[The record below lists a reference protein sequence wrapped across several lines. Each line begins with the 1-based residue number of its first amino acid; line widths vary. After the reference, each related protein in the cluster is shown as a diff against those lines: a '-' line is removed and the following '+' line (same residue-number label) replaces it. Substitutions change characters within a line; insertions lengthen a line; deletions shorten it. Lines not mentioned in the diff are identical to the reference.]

1 LAKDLEDV
9 GNDAARPRAAASTLS
24 RAADASARAATG
36 VACSVG
42 AYALWGVFPV
52 YFKAVAAVPAL
63 EVLAHR
69 IVWSVLLVAGLL
81 AVQRGWRLVARA
93 LADRRLLLTLAG
105 SALVISLNWGVF
117 IWAVADGRILEC
129 SLGYYI
135 NPLVSVVLGVAVLRE
150 RLRPVQWLAVAIAAI
165 GVAIEVISFGTLP
178 WVALTLAVSFA
189 LYGLIR
195 KTAPVDP
202 VSGLF
207 IETLLLSPAALIFL
221 AALAAQGE
229 GAFLGEGWRIDVLL
243 LLAGP
248 ITALPLLLF
257 VAGAQRIRLTT
268 VGLLQYIAPTGHF
281 LLAVFV
287 YREPFTPVHLA
298 TFAFIWLA
306 LAVYSLSIL
315 HGRRTA

>member
-1 LAKDLEDV
+1 MAKDLQ
-9 GNDAARPRAAASTLS
+9 NAASEPPA
-24 RAADASARAATG
+24 RRREAASARAATG

-42 AYALWGVFPV
+42 AYALWGVFPI

-69 IVWSVLLVAGLL
+69 IVWSVVLVAGLL
-81 AVQRGWRLVARA
+81 SLQRGWPRLVRVF
-93 LADRRLLLTLAG
+93 ADRRLLLTLTA
-105 SALVISLNWGVF
+105 SACVISVNWGVF

-150 RLRPVQWLAVAIAAI
+150 RLRRLQWLAVAIAAI
-165 GVAIEVISFGTLP
+165 GVAIEVVSFGTLP
-178 WVALTLAVSFA
+178 WVALTLALSFA
-189 LYGLIR
+189 FYGLIR

-207 IETLLLSPAALIFL
+207 IETLLLSPAAVILL
-221 AALAAQGE
+221 GALAVQGE
-229 GAFLGEGWRIDVLL
+229 GAFLSQGLRIDVLL

-287 YREPFTPVHLA
+287 YHEPFTPVHLA
-298 TFAFIWLA
+298 TFSFIWLA
-306 LAVYSLSIL
+306 LAIYSLSIL
-315 HGRRTA
+315 HGRAQA

>member
-1 LAKDLEDV
+1 MAKDLDDV
-9 GNDAARPRAAASTLS
+9 AGEVPARPDPGAAAR
-24 RAADASARAATG
+24 RAATG

-42 AYALWGVFPV
+42 AYALWGVFPI
-52 YFKAVAAVPAL
+52 YFKAVADVPAL

-81 AVQRGWRLVARA
+81 SLQRGWRLVGRAFARP
-93 LADRRLLLTLAG
+93 RLLLALAA
-105 SALVISLNWGVF
+105 SALVISANWAVF

-135 NPLVSVVLGVAVLRE
+135 NPLVSVLLGVLVLRE
-150 RLRPVQWLAVAIAAI
+150 RLKRVQWLAVAMAAI
-165 GVAIEVISFGTLP
+165 GVAIEVISFGTIP
-178 WVALTLAVSFA
+178 WVALSLAVSFA

-202 VSGLF
+202 VTGLF

-221 AALAAQGE
+221 AVLAGQGE
-229 GAFLGEGWRIDVLL
+229 GAFLTQGWRLDALL

-257 VAGAQRIRLTT
+257 VAGAQRIRLST

-306 LAVYSLSIL
+306 LAIYTLSIL
-315 HGRRTA
+315 RRAKPG

>member
-1 LAKDLEDV
+1 MAKDLEDAATEAPA
-9 GNDAARPRAAASTLS
+9 GSRSRDALA
-24 RAADASARAATG
+24 ARAATG
-36 VACSVG
+36 VACSIG
-42 AYALWGVFPV
+42 AYALWGVFPI
-52 YFKAVAAVPAL
+52 YFKAVAEVPAL

-69 IVWSVLLVAGLL
+69 IVWSVVLVAGLL
-81 AVQRGWRLVARA
+81 SLQRSWRLVALA
-93 LADRRLLLTLAG
+93 LANRRLLLTLAG

-117 IWAVADGRILEC
+117 IWAVADGRILDC

-150 RLRPVQWLAVAIAAI
+150 RLRRVQWLAVAIAAV
-165 GVAIEVISFGTLP
+165 GVATEVISFGTLP
-178 WVALTLAVSFA
+178 WVALTLALSFA
-189 LYGLIR
+189 FYGLIR

-221 AALAAQGE
+221 AVLAAEGE
-229 GAFLGEGWRIDVLL
+229 GAFLAKGWRVDALL

-257 VAGAQRIRLTT
+257 VAGAQRIRLST

-287 YREPFTPVHLA
+287 YEEPFTPVHLA

-306 LAVYSLSIL
+306 LAIYSLSIL
-315 HGRRTA
+315 RRRGPA

>member
-1 LAKDLEDV
+1 MAKDLDDIASEPP
-9 GNDAARPRAAASTLS
+9 GRRRDA
-24 RAADASARAATG
+24 ASARAATG

-42 AYALWGVFPV
+42 AYALWGVFPI

-69 IVWSVLLVAGLL
+69 IVWSVVLVAGLL
-81 AVQRGWRLVARA
+81 SLQRGWPRLVRVF
-93 LADRRLLLTLAG
+93 ADRRLLLTLTA
-105 SALVISLNWGVF
+105 SACVISVNWGVF
-117 IWAVADGRILEC
+117 IWAVAEGRILEC

-135 NPLVSVVLGVAVLRE
+135 NPLVSVVLGVALLRE
-150 RLRPVQWLAVAIAAI
+150 RLRRLQWLAVAIAAI
-165 GVAIEVISFGTLP
+165 GVAIEVVSFGTLP
-178 WVALTLAVSFA
+178 WVALTLALSFA
-189 LYGLIR
+189 FYGLIR

-207 IETLLLSPAALIFL
+207 IETLLLSPAAAIFL
-221 AALAAQGE
+221 GALAVQGE
-229 GAFLGEGWRIDVLL
+229 GAFLSQGLRIDVLL

-281 LLAVFV
+281 LLAVLV
-287 YREPFTPVHLA
+287 YNEPFTPVHLA
-298 TFAFIWLA
+298 TFSFIWLA
-306 LAVYSLSIL
+306 LVIYSLSIL
-315 HGRRTA
+315 HGRAQA

>member
-1 LAKDLEDV
+1 MSSDGRGLMPETPARQ
-9 GNDAARPRAAASTLS
+9 AAI
-24 RAADASARAATG
+24 G

-42 AYALWGVFPV
+42 AYALWGFFPV
-52 YFKAVAAVPAL
+52 YFKAVADVPAL

-69 IVWSVLLVAGLL
+69 VVWSAVLVGGLISL
-81 AVQRGWRLVARA
+81 RRGWRLVARV
-93 LADRRLLLTLAG
+93 LAAPRLLLTLAG
-105 SALVISLNWGVF
+105 SATVISVNWGVF
-117 IWAVADGRILEC
+117 IWAVGQGRILEC

-135 NPLVSVVLGVAVLRE
+135 NPLVSVLLGVVVLGE
-150 RLRPVQWLAVAIAAI
+150 RLRFGQWLAVVLAAV
-165 GVAIEVISFGTLP
+165 GVGVEIVTVGALP
-178 WVALTLAVSFA
+178 WIALTLAVSFA

-207 IETLLLSPAALIFL
+207 IETLLLSPVALLYLAVLMLQGQGNFL
-221 AALAAQGE
+221 AGD
-229 GAFLGEGWRIDVLL
+229 WRIDGLL

-281 LLAVFV
+281 ILAVLV
-287 YREPFTPVHLA
+287 YKEPFTQAHLA
-298 TFAFIWLA
+298 TFACIWAA
-306 LAVYSLSIL
+306 LAIYTLSIL
-315 HGRRTA
+315 QRQRPA

>member
-1 LAKDLEDV
+1 MAKDLEDAE
-9 GNDAARPRAAASTLS
+9 NAAATKRRLD
-24 RAADASARAATG
+24 AASARAATG

-42 AYALWGVFPV
+42 AYALWGVFPI
-52 YFKAVAAVPAL
+52 YFKAIATVPAL

-69 IVWSVLLVAGLL
+69 IVWSVVLVAGLL
-81 AVQRGWRLVARA
+81 SLQRGWPRLVRVF
-93 LADRRLLLTLAG
+93 ADRRLLLTLTA

-150 RLRPVQWLAVAIAAI
+150 RLRRLQWLAVAIAAI
-165 GVAIEVISFGTLP
+165 GVAIEVVSFGTLP
-178 WVALTLAVSFA
+178 WVALTLALSFA
-189 LYGLIR
+189 FYGLIR

-221 AALAAQGE
+221 AMLAAQGE
-229 GAFLGEGWRIDVLL
+229 GAFLGQGLRIDVLL

-287 YREPFTPVHLA
+287 YHEPFTPVHLA
-298 TFAFIWLA
+298 TFSCIWLA
-306 LAVYSLSIL
+306 LAIYSLSIL
-315 HGRRTA
+315 HGRAQA

>member
-1 LAKDLEDV
+1 MAKDLEDV
-9 GNDAARPRAAASTLS
+9 AVEAPTHAPGRPAEA
-24 RAADASARAATG
+24 ASARAATG

-42 AYALWGVFPV
+42 AYALWGVFPI

-69 IVWSVLLVAGLL
+69 IVWSVALVALL
-81 AVQRGWRLVARA
+81 LSFQRGWRLVVGA
-93 LADRRLLLTLAG
+93 LRNRRLLITLAG

-135 NPLVSVVLGVAVLRE
+135 NPLVSVLLGVAVLRE
-150 RLRPVQWLAVAIAAI
+150 RLRPMQWLAVAIAAA
-165 GVAIEVISFGTLP
+165 GVAIEVVSFGTLP
-178 WVALTLAVSFA
+178 WVALTLAISFA
-189 LYGLIR
+189 FYGLIR

-207 IETLLLSPAALIFL
+207 IETLLLSPAAVIFL
-221 AALAAQGE
+221 AVLAVQGE
-229 GAFLGEGWRIDVLL
+229 GAFLTQGLRIDALL

-287 YREPFTPVHLA
+287 YHEPFTPVHLA

-306 LAVYSLSIL
+306 LAIYSLSIL
-315 HGRRTA
+315 RRRG

>member
-1 LAKDLEDV
+1 MSSERRGLMPETP
-9 GNDAARPRAAASTLS
+9 ARRAAI
-24 RAADASARAATG
+24 G

-42 AYALWGVFPV
+42 AYALWGFFPV
-52 YFKAVAAVPAL
+52 YFKAVADVPAL

-69 IVWSVLLVAGLL
+69 VVWSAVLVGGLISL
-81 AVQRGWRLVARA
+81 RRGWPLVARV
-93 LADRRLLLTLAG
+93 LAAPRLLLTLAG
-105 SALVISLNWGVF
+105 SATVISVNWGVF
-117 IWAVADGRILEC
+117 IWAVGQGRILEC

-135 NPLVSVVLGVAVLRE
+135 NPLVSVLLGVVVLGE
-150 RLRPVQWLAVAIAAI
+150 RLRFGQWLAVVLAAV
-165 GVAIEVISFGTLP
+165 GVGVEIVTVGALP
-178 WVALTLAVSFA
+178 WIALTLAVSFA

-207 IETLLLSPAALIFL
+207 IETLLLSPVALLYLAVLMLQGQGSFL
-221 AALAAQGE
+221 AGD
-229 GAFLGEGWRIDVLL
+229 WRIDTLL

-281 LLAVFV
+281 ILAVLV
-287 YREPFTPVHLA
+287 YEEAFTQAHLA
-298 TFAFIWLA
+298 TFACIWAA
-306 LAVYSLSIL
+306 LAIYTLSIL
-315 HGRRTA
+315 QRQRPA

>member
-1 LAKDLEDV
+1 M
-9 GNDAARPRAAASTLS
+9 
-24 RAADASARAATG
+24 
-36 VACSVG
+36 
-42 AYALWGVFPV
+42 
-52 YFKAVAAVPAL
+52 
-63 EVLAHR
+63 
-69 IVWSVLLVAGLL
+69 
-81 AVQRGWRLVARA
+81 
-93 LADRRLLLTLAG
+93 LTLAG

-150 RLRPVQWLAVAIAAI
+150 RLRRLQWLAVAIAAT
-165 GVAIEVISFGTLP
+165 GVAIEVIGFGTLP
-178 WVALTLAVSFA
+178 WVALSLAVSFA

-221 AALAAQGE
+221 AVLAAQGE
-229 GAFLGEGWRIDVLL
+229 GAFLTQGREVDALL

-248 ITALPLLLF
+248 ISALPLLLF
-257 VAGAQRIRLTT
+257 VADAQRIRLTT
-268 VGLLQYIAPTGHF
+268 VGLLQYIAPTGHL

-298 TFAFIWLA
+298 TFAFIGLA
-306 LAVYSLSIL
+306 LAIYSLSIL
-315 HGRRTA
+315 HGHRTP

>member
-1 LAKDLEDV
+1 MAKDLEDV
-9 GNDAARPRAAASTLS
+9 ASEAPPPPRRRPAEGARSRAAA
-24 RAADASARAATG
+24 G
-36 VACSVG
+36 VAFSVG

-69 IVWSVLLVAGLL
+69 VVWSVLLVAGLL
-81 AVQRGWRLVARA
+81 SLQRGWRQVTRA
-93 LADRRLLLTLAG
+93 LADRRLLLALTA
-105 SALVISLNWGVF
+105 SACVISVNWGVF

-135 NPLVSVVLGVAVLRE
+135 NPLVSVLLGVAVLRE
-150 RLRPVQWLAVAIAAI
+150 RLGRMQWLAVVVAAI
-165 GVAIEVISFGTLP
+165 GVAIEVVSFGTLP

-189 LYGLIR
+189 FYGLIR

-207 IETLLLSPAALIFL
+207 IETLLLSPPALIFL
-221 AALAAQGE
+221 AVLAAQGD
-229 GAFLGEGWRIDVLL
+229 GAFLTEGLRVDALL

-257 VAGAQRIRLTT
+257 VAGAQRIQLTT

-287 YREPFTPVHLA
+287 YDEPFTPVHLA

-306 LAVYSLSIL
+306 LAIYSLSIL
-315 HGRRTA
+315 GRHRHG

>member
-1 LAKDLEDV
+1 M
-9 GNDAARPRAAASTLS
+9 
-24 RAADASARAATG
+24 
-36 VACSVG
+36 
-42 AYALWGVFPV
+42 
-52 YFKAVAAVPAL
+52 PAL

-81 AVQRGWRLVARA
+81 TLQRGWRLVARA

-150 RLRPVQWLAVAIAAI
+150 RLRRLQWLAVAIAAI

-178 WVALTLAVSFA
+178 WVALSLAVSFA

-221 AALAAQGE
+221 AVLAAQGE
-229 GAFLGEGWRIDVLL
+229 GAFLTQG
-243 LLAGP
+243 LAD
-248 ITALPLLLF
+248 
-257 VAGAQRIRLTT
+257 
-268 VGLLQYIAPTGHF
+268 
-281 LLAVFV
+281 
-287 YREPFTPVHLA
+287 
-298 TFAFIWLA
+298 
-306 LAVYSLSIL
+306 
-315 HGRRTA
+315 

>member
-1 LAKDLEDV
+1 LAKDLEDAESAAATKRRL
-9 GNDAARPRAAASTLS
+9 DAAA
-24 RAADASARAATG
+24 ARAATG

-42 AYALWGVFPV
+42 AYALWGVFPI
-52 YFKAVAAVPAL
+52 YFKAVATVPAL

-69 IVWSVLLVAGLL
+69 IVWSVVLVAGLL
-81 AVQRGWRLVARA
+81 SLQRGWPRLVRVF
-93 LADRRLLLTLAG
+93 ADRRLLLTLTA
-105 SALVISLNWGVF
+105 SACVISVNWGVF

-150 RLRPVQWLAVAIAAI
+150 RLRRLQWLAVAIAAI

-178 WVALTLAVSFA
+178 WVALTLALSFA
-189 LYGLIR
+189 FYGLIR

-221 AALAAQGE
+221 AMLAAQGE
-229 GAFLGEGWRIDVLL
+229 GAFLGQGLRIDVLL

-287 YREPFTPVHLA
+287 YHEPFTPVHLA
-298 TFAFIWLA
+298 TFSCIWLA
-306 LAVYSLSIL
+306 LAIYSLSIL
-315 HGRRTA
+315 HGRAQA

>member
-1 LAKDLEDV
+1 LAKDLEDAESAAATKRRL
-9 GNDAARPRAAASTLS
+9 DAAA
-24 RAADASARAATG
+24 ARAATG

-42 AYALWGVFPV
+42 AYALWGVFPI
-52 YFKAVAAVPAL
+52 YFKAVATVPAL

-69 IVWSVLLVAGLL
+69 IVWSVVLVAGLL
-81 AVQRGWRLVARA
+81 SLQRGWPRLVRVF
-93 LADRRLLLTLAG
+93 ADRRLLLTLTA
-105 SALVISLNWGVF
+105 SACVISVNWGVF

-150 RLRPVQWLAVAIAAI
+150 RLRRLQWLAVAIAAI
-165 GVAIEVISFGTLP
+165 GVAIEVVSFGTLP
-178 WVALTLAVSFA
+178 WVALTLALSFA
-189 LYGLIR
+189 FYGLIR

-221 AALAAQGE
+221 AMLAAQGA
-229 GAFLGEGWRIDVLL
+229 GAFLGQGLRIDVLL

-287 YREPFTPVHLA
+287 YHEPFTPVHLA
-298 TFAFIWLA
+298 TFSCIWLA
-306 LAVYSLSIL
+306 LAIYSLSIL
-315 HGRRTA
+315 HGRAQA

>member
-1 LAKDLEDV
+1 MI
-9 GNDAARPRAAASTLS
+9 
-24 RAADASARAATG
+24 G

-42 AYALWGVFPV
+42 AYALWGVFPI
-52 YFKAVAAVPAL
+52 YFKAVAALPAL

-69 IVWSVLLVAGLL
+69 VVWTVVLVGVLI
-81 AVQRGWRLVARA
+81 AVRRGWQRVARVFA
-93 LADRRLLLTLAG
+93 APRLLLALAG
-105 SALVISLNWGVF
+105 SAAVISANWGVF
-117 IWAVADGRILEC
+117 IWAVGQGRILEC

-150 RLRPVQWLAVAIAAI
+150 RLGPSQWLAVALAAA

-202 VSGLF
+202 ISGLF
-207 IETLLLSPAALIFL
+207 IETLLLSPLALLFL
-221 AALAAQGE
+221 STLALRGE
-229 GAFLGEGWRIDVLL
+229 GAFLTGGWQVDALL

-257 VAGAQRIRLTT
+257 VAGAQRIQLTT

-281 LLAVFV
+281 LLAVLV
-287 YREPFTPVHLA
+287 YEEAFTQAHLA
-298 TFAFIWLA
+298 TFTCIWLA
-306 LAVYSLSIL
+306 LAIYSASVL
-315 HGRRTA
+315 RRHQRA